1 MKEKTIVIG
10 AGFGGLA
17 SAALLAKKGHD
28 VVLLEKNSQPGGR
41 ARRLEQDGF
50 TFDMG
55 PSWYLMPSIFDEYFS
70 HFDAKPGDYYTLERL
85 DPGYKMFFHDG
96 EVSMPADKDEIYK
109 LFDSLEENGAQKL
122 KNYLKDA
129 EYKYKTSIDSVLYE
143 SYDSILDMFSWKL
156 LKKGIGLDIFS
167 SMDRHVSKHFSS
179 DRAKK
184 VLQYTQV
191 FLGGAPNNTPAVYS
205 LMSYVDLVQG
215 VWYPRGGMYSVV
227 KALEKLCEENGVSI
241 RYDTPARGIRI
252 TEGVPTG
259 VDTDYGVMTA
269 QNIVVNADYHH
280 AETKL
285 LPKRYQTYPASWWK
299 KKTMAPSAFLIYLGL
314 DEEVPELE
322 HHSLFLQK
330 DWTNHFEDIFD
341 EPSWPKEPSYYV
353 CCPSKTDD
361 EVAPEGK
368 ENLFILVPIPSGIE
382 DTTAIRKYYRDKILS
397 HMAGELDYPVR
408 KHIETEKVFTLK
420 DFNKDYNAYK
430 GTALG
435 LAHTVFQSAAFRPK
449 QKSSKVK
456 NLYYVGQ
463 YTHPGIGVPMTLISA
478 ENVVNIIE

>member
-17 SAALLAKKGHD
+17 TAALLARKGHD
-28 VVLLEKNSQPGGR
+28 VTLLEKNSQPGGR

-55 PSWYLMPSIFDEYFS
+55 PSWYLMPSIFEEYFDT
-70 HFDAKPGDYYTLERL
+70 FGKKPSDYYTLDRL

-96 EVSMPADKDEIYK
+96 TVSVPADQDEIYR
-109 LFDSLEENGAQKL
+109 LFDSLEEDGARKL
-122 KNYLKDA
+122 KAYLDDA
-129 EYKYKTSIDSVLYE
+129 KFKYDTSINSVLYE
-143 SYDSILDMFSWKL
+143 TYESVFDMFSWKL
-156 LKKGIGLDIFS
+156 LKQGIGLDIFS
-167 SMDRHVSKHFSS
+167 SMDRHVSKHFTS

-227 KALEKLCEENGVSI
+227 KALEKLCRENGVSI
-241 RYDTPARGIRI
+241 RYDTPARGIRV

-269 QNIVVNADYHH
+269 QNVVVNADYHH
-280 AETKL
+280 AETQL
-285 LPKRYQTYPASWWK
+285 LPKKYQTYTESWWK

-314 DEEVPELE
+314 DEEVPELK

-330 DWTNHFEDIFD
+330 DWTNHFKDIFD
-341 EPSWPKEPSYYV
+341 KPAWPKDPSYYV

-361 EVAPEGK
+361 SVAPEGK
-368 ENLFILVPIPSGIE
+368 ENLFVLVPIPSNIE
-382 DTTAIRKYYRDKILS
+382 DTTAIRRYYRDKILS
-397 HMAGELDYPVR
+397 HMESELDYPLR
-408 KHIETEKVFTLK
+408 KHIETENVFTLK
-420 DFNKDYNAYK
+420 DFAEDYNAYK

-435 LAHTVFQSAAFRPK
+435 LAHTVFQSAAFRPR
-449 QKSSKVK
+449 QKSAKVK

-478 ENVVNIIE
+478 ENVVGLIE